1 MMDGSLSKRGRSALL
16 CFVCCFVCLLSLV
29 VLFLFFFYIS
39 NRFMADL
46 ETLFVFEGTFFVRV
60 PHLKK
65 RFFCVA
71 GNPVRPCTT
80 Q

>member
-1 MMDGSLSKRGRSALL
+1 
-16 CFVCCFVCLLSLV
+16 
-29 VLFLFFFYIS
+29 
-39 NRFMADL
+39 MADL